1 MNTLTLTPGISVR
14 RLDLSEYKDAASLS
28 LEIYLQ
34 TGEEDFD
41 EQGLETFKSFVN
53 DEAMINSLVIY
64 GAFDEARLVGVMAVK
79 DEGKHIS
86 LFFIR
91 EEYHRKGIGRRL
103 FDAFIE
109 EISVPE
115 MTVNSSTYAVP
126 FYKSLGFEQVQML
139 VMSENEVSLRLA
151 GNLGFHRQDQ
161 VTWGGSLYERLL
173 LEL

>member
-1 MNTLTLTPGISVR
+1 MNTLSLTPGISVR
-14 RLDLSEYKDAASLS
+14 RLDLSEYKEAASLS

-41 EQGLETFKSFVN
+41 EQGLETF
-53 DEAMINSLVIY
+53 NSLVIY

-79 DEGKHIS
+79 DERKHIS

-91 EEYHRKGIGRRL
+91 EAYHRKGIGRRL

-109 EISVPE
+109 ETSVPE

-126 FYKSLGFEQVQML
+126 FYKSLGFEQVQEPQITNGLKYVPMKR
-139 VMSENEVSLRLA
+139 EIKE
-151 GNLGFHRQDQ
+151 
-161 VTWGGSLYERLL
+161 
-173 LEL
+173 

>member
-14 RLDLSEYKDAASLS
+14 RLDLSEYKEAASLS

-103 FDAFIE
+103 FE
-109 EISVPE
+109 ETSVPE

-126 FYKSLGFEQVQML
+126 FYKSLGFEQVQEPQITNGLKYVPMKR
-139 VMSENEVSLRLA
+139 EIK
-151 GNLGFHRQDQ
+151 
-161 VTWGGSLYERLL
+161 
-173 LEL
+173 

>member
-1 MNTLTLTPGISVR
+1 MCIR
-14 RLDLSEYKDAASLS
+14 DR
-28 LEIYLQ
+28 
-34 TGEEDFD
+34 
-41 EQGLETFKSFVN
+41 
-53 DEAMINSLVIY
+53 INSLVIY

-126 FYKSLGFEQVQML
+126 FYKSLGFEQVQEPQITNGLKYVPMKR
-139 VMSENEVSLRLA
+139 EIK
-151 GNLGFHRQDQ
+151 
-161 VTWGGSLYERLL
+161 
-173 LEL
+173 

>member
-79 DEGKHIS
+79 DEGETYFPVFHTERIS
-86 LFFIR
+86 PERYRQKIIR
-91 EEYHRKGIGRRL
+91 CFYRRD
-103 FDAFIE
+103 FC
-109 EISVPE
+109 
-115 MTVNSSTYAVP
+115 
-126 FYKSLGFEQVQML
+126 
-139 VMSENEVSLRLA
+139 A
-151 GNLGFHRQDQ
+151 GNDCKF
-161 VTWGGSLYERLL
+161 LYVCSAFLQKFGI
-173 LEL
+173 

>member
-109 EISVPE
+109 ETSVPE

-126 FYKSLGFEQVQML
+126 FYKSLGFEQVQEPQITNGLKYVPMKR
-139 VMSENEVSLRLA
+139 EIKE
-151 GNLGFHRQDQ
+151 
-161 VTWGGSLYERLL
+161 
-173 LEL
+173 

>member
-1 MNTLTLTPGISVR
+1 MNTLSLTPGISVR
-14 RLDLSEYKDAASLS
+14 RLDLSEYKEAASLS

-64 GAFDEARLVGVMAVK
+64 EARLVGVMAVK

-109 EISVPE
+109 ETSVPE

-126 FYKSLGFEQVQML
+126 FYKSLGFEQVQEPQITNGLKYVPMKR
-139 VMSENEVSLRLA
+139 EIK
-151 GNLGFHRQDQ
+151 
-161 VTWGGSLYERLL
+161 
-173 LEL
+173 